1 MVYERSERDYK
12 IVKEFQMKSR
22 EVSGSLGKSLGS
34 SSSIVSVVLLID
46 NSGLSGPEI
55 DQGRRKIREGNQEK
69 SRERSG
75 KETSVVK
82 SGRPASGASIGLSI
96 GWKYDGS

>member
-22 EVSGSLGKSLGS
+22 GVSGGLGKSLGS

-46 NSGLSGPEI
+46 ESGLSGPEI

-69 SRERSG
+69 SRERDQ
-75 KETSVVK
+75 
-82 SGRPASGASIGLSI
+82 GRKLPSLSQAVLRV
-96 GWKYDGS
+96 GHRLGHHV